1 MKMKTIITCEHAGNK
16 IPRKYNHL
24 FNSNYSIL
32 KKHKAYDIG
41 AVYIYKRLAKIADY
55 SSHTLISRLLI
66 DTNRSSN
73 SKNLFSSFTKNLDD
87 KTRQQIFNKYY
98 FNYRSEIEKFIGD
111 NILKTR
117 LIHLSIHTF
126 TPIFNR
132 KRRDTD
138 IGILFNPKSRLEK
151 EVSSNFKKLLKISFP
166 QYKIRFNSPY
176 LGISD
181 GFTSHLREKFT
192 YEKYAGI
199 ELEVNQKFFKS
210 GNNHNI
216 VNKIYQSVFK
226 LFFLYPD

>member
-1 MKMKTIITCEHAGNK
+1 
-16 IPRKYNHL
+16 
-24 FNSNYSIL
+24 
-32 KKHKAYDIG
+32 
-41 AVYIYKRLAKIADY
+41 
-55 SSHTLISRLLI
+55 
-66 DTNRSSN
+66 
-73 SKNLFSSFTKNLDD
+73 
-87 KTRQQIFNKYY
+87 
-98 FNYRSEIEKFIGD
+98 
-111 NILKTR
+111 
-117 LIHLSIHTF
+117 IHTF

-192 YEKYAGI
+192 YEKYAEI
-199 ELEVNQKFFKS
+199 ELEVNQKFFTS